1 LHLNSTAT
9 QSFLTERLLW
19 LHRSM
24 YQGRLTSAPSGE
36 SMPLPERSTTTNI
49 LPKHGILVW
58 NPICSVGKEPEGQT
72 VSLRPTGV
80 RFLPWNKNTR
90 KESSCQERRSGARLP
105 QMWSAGIRAE
115 RIMKLGLHLYEF
127 SWPGGASQFRPTLVR
142 IAQAA
147 EKGGFDRITVMDHV
161 WQSHY
166 LGGPE
171 HEVLSCYTTL
181 AFLAAHTERIELS
194 ALATASPYWHP
205 VLLAK
210 TVTTLDVLSGGR
222 AWLGI
227 GAGDYE
233 EEARGSGL
241 PFPPAKERYE
251 MLEEMI
257 QICLRMWHGEQGDE
271 RPFEGKHYRIERP
284 LNLPQS
290 LRRPHP
296 PILIAGSGEQKTLRL
311 VARYANACNLG
322 ASPQIPRKLE
332 VLRQHC
338 EAEGRDYD
346 TIEKTCAFAFDVGE
360 DGSKVNE
367 LIEQLRWLAGM
378 GIQTV
383 LGVVPHVDRVKPLEI
398 IGQEVIPAVANF

>member
-1 LHLNSTAT
+1 
-9 QSFLTERLLW
+9 
-19 LHRSM
+19 
-24 YQGRLTSAPSGE
+24 
-36 SMPLPERSTTTNI
+36 
-49 LPKHGILVW
+49 
-58 NPICSVGKEPEGQT
+58 
-72 VSLRPTGV
+72 
-80 RFLPWNKNTR
+80 
-90 KESSCQERRSGARLP
+90 
-105 QMWSAGIRAE
+105 
-115 RIMKLGLHLYEF
+115 MKLGLGLNDF
-127 SWPGGASQFRPTLVR
+127 SWPQGARQLGPTLVR

-147 EKGGFDRITVMDHV
+147 EAAGFDRISTVDHV

-171 HEVLSCYTTL
+171 HEVPSCYPTL
-181 AFLAAHTERIELS
+181 TYLAAHTSRIKLL

-241 PFPPAKERYE
+241 SFPPLKERYE
-251 MLEEMI
+251 RLEEI
-257 QICLRMWHGEQGDE
+257 LQICLRMWQGEQGDE

-290 LRRPHP
+290 LTRPHP

-311 VARYANACNLG
+311 VARYADACNLQPG
-322 ASPQIPRKLE
+322 PQIPQKLE

-338 EAEGRDYD
+338 EAVGRDYD

-360 DGSKVNE
+360 DGSRVGE
-367 LIEQLRWLAGM
+367 LIEQLRWLASM

-383 LGVVPHVDRVKPLEI
+383 PGVVPHVYRVEPLEV
-398 IGQEVIPAVANF
+398 IGREVIPAVAGL